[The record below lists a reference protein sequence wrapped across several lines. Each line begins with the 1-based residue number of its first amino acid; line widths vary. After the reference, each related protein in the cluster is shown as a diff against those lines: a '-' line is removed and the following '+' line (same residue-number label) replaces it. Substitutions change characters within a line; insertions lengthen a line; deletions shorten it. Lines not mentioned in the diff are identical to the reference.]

1 MRKSIALKMMLP
13 LLVLFALTVLVNTTT
28 TSDLQSMREVCDQIA
43 GMGSAA
49 PEAASMAQ
57 TTSARVSSTLAVN
70 GLVSSIQL
78 LTVVIT
84 IVIAFLCVVKPLR
97 DVKRQLDV
105 LIGQIENNEGDLSRR
120 IRTKKKDEVG
130 SLVQGINLFIEELQG
145 IMTQIKEHS
154 GSLDQSSR
162 DITSRVSDSTRNT
175 EAVSAEAR
183 DMCQEIQMLA
193 DNVSGIA
200 DEMHGVVDQGN
211 HMSEIAVMGKNYS
224 TEMRERALKIQNM
237 ASSSKAESEN
247 ITASLRTDL
256 KTSVE
261 NSKSVNA
268 IQGLTDEILSIA
280 SQTNLLALNASIEA
294 ARAGEAGRGFAVVA
308 DEIRQLADN
317 SRQTANN
324 IQEISG
330 EVTSAVESL
339 AATSDKLMQFVTTRV
354 LDNYAQFVDASG
366 EYLKDADNVED
377 TMVAFDRIAAELAS
391 SIHTMNNMVGDVAGR
406 IGEERGRVEA
416 FTDTID
422 GVASNMTEIQDYTSA
437 NDEVSNKLKKEILK
451 FKTI

>member
-13 LLVLFALTVLVNTTT
+13 LLVLFILTVIVNTTT
-28 TSDLQSMREVCDQIA
+28 TSDMQAMRAVCDQIA
-43 GMGSAA
+43 GMEGAA
-49 PEAASMAQ
+49 PDVVAMAQ
-57 TTSARVSSTLAVN
+57 DTSAQISSGLATN
-70 GLVSSIQL
+70 GLLSSIQL
-78 LTVVIT
+78 LTVAIT

-105 LIGQIENNEGDLSRR
+105 LIGQIENNEGDLSQR
-120 IRTKKKDEVG
+120 IHTKKRDEVG
-130 SLVQGINLFIEELQG
+130 SLVQGINLFIEALQG

-154 GSLDQSSR
+154 GSLDQSSKN
-162 DITSRVSDSTRNT
+162 IISRVSDSTRNT
-175 EAVSAEAR
+175 EAASSEAR
-183 DMCQEIQMLA
+183 DMCAGIQTLA
-193 DNVSGIA
+193 DSVSGIA
-200 DEMHGVVDQGN
+200 DEMQGITEKGN
-211 HMSEIAVMGKNYS
+211 HMSEVAVMGRNYS
-224 TEMRERALKIQNM
+224 MEMRERANRIQSM
-237 ASSSKAESEN
+237 ASSSKKDSEN
-247 ITASLRTDL
+247 ITNSLRTDL

-294 ARAGEAGRGFAVVA
+294 ARAGEAGKGFAVVA
-308 DEIRQLADN
+308 DEIRMLADN

-354 LDNYAQFVDASG
+354 LDNFAQFVEASG

-377 TMVAFDRIAAELAS
+377 TMVAFDRIATELAS
-391 SIHTMNNMVGDVAGR
+391 SIQAMNSMVGDVAGR
-406 IGEERGRVEA
+406 IGDERSRVEA
-416 FTDTID
+416 FTGTID
-422 GVASNMTEIQDYTSA
+422 GVASNMTEIQGYTSA
-437 NDEVSNKLKKEILK
+437 NDEVSSKLKQEIMK

>member
-1 MRKSIALKMMLP
+1 
-13 LLVLFALTVLVNTTT
+13 
-28 TSDLQSMREVCDQIA
+28 
-43 GMGSAA
+43 
-49 PEAASMAQ
+49 
-57 TTSARVSSTLAVN
+57 
-70 GLVSSIQL
+70 
-78 LTVVIT
+78 
-84 IVIAFLCVVKPLR
+84 
-97 DVKRQLDV
+97 
-105 LIGQIENNEGDLSRR
+105 
-120 IRTKKKDEVG
+120 
-130 SLVQGINLFIEELQG
+130 
-145 IMTQIKEHS
+145 
-154 GSLDQSSR
+154 
-162 DITSRVSDSTRNT
+162 
-175 EAVSAEAR
+175 
-183 DMCQEIQMLA
+183 MCQEIQTLA
-193 DNVSGIA
+193 DNVSSIA
-200 DEMHGVVDQGN
+200 SEMHGVVDQGN
-211 HMSEIAVMGKNYS
+211 HMSEVAVMGKNYS
-224 TEMRERALKIQNM
+224 KEMRERALKIQDM
-237 ASSSKAESEN
+237 ASSSKSESEN

-294 ARAGEAGRGFAVVA
+294 ARAGEAGKGFAVVA

-339 AATSDKLMQFVTTRV
+339 ASTSDKLIQFVTTRV
-354 LDNYAQFVDASG
+354 LDNYAQFVEASG

-391 SIHTMNNMVGDVAGR
+391 SIHTMNSMVGDVAGR

-416 FTDTID
+416 FTGTID
-422 GVASNMTEIQDYTSA
+422 GVASNMTEIRDFTAA
-437 NDEVSNKLKKEILK
+437 NDEVSSKLKKEISK